1 MAPEEKNEEKKEYKE
16 ISMKFSK
23 NLAKS
28 FTGKD
33 GKEYYSIQIPN
44 QDPEDKRSWEE
55 FVLPSYKVHEDKSSD
70 KCFFAKVPAEGQ
82 TTLTRAIKPETPEG
96 EWGKEER
103 KVDNKELKKLVEA
116 YKEEQKEISMKFSK
130 KLARTFT
137 GKDGIEFVAIQIPN
151 QDPEDKRPWEE
162 FVLPSY
168 KVHEDQYSNKCFFA
182 KVPEE
187 GQTTLTRAI
196 KPETP
201 EGEWGK
207 EERKVD
213 NKDLKK
219 LVESY
224 KDKNK
229 ENKER

>member
-55 FVLPSYKVHEDKSSD
+55 FVLPRYKVHEDKSSD

-82 TTLTRAIKPETPEG
+82 TTLIRAVKPETPEG

-103 KVDNKELKKLVEA
+103 KVDNKELKKLVE
-116 YKEEQKEISMKFSK
+116 
-130 KLARTFT
+130 
-137 GKDGIEFVAIQIPN
+137 
-151 QDPEDKRPWEE
+151 
-162 FVLPSY
+162 
-168 KVHEDQYSNKCFFA
+168 
-182 KVPEE
+182 
-187 GQTTLTRAI
+187 
-196 KPETP
+196 
-201 EGEWGK
+201 
-207 EERKVD
+207 
-213 NKDLKK
+213 
-219 LVESY
+219 SY

-229 ENKER
+229 DNKER